1 MYVSVLN
8 SCEPCLNVCYN
19 TLSGVKEQVLCN
31 KEIQAF
37 FAMEIM
43 SRRTSLCSDEE
54 LGRMLQRCLV
64 LFEGSVQHL
73 KWDETTQGCQDC
85 QRNRMIKDL
94 LKNQSGQWNGSRP
107 NYLCLTGLLT
117 IS

>member
-8 SCEPCLNVCYN
+8 SGEPRLGVCYK
-19 TLSGVKEQVLCN
+19 TPSGVHEEALGEKDIEVL
-31 KEIQAF
+31 
-37 FAMEIM
+37 FAMEVL
-43 SRRTSLCSDEE
+43 SRTRSCSDEE

-64 LFEGSVQHL
+64 LFEGNVQHL

-94 LKNQSGQWNGSRP
+94 LKNQTGIWNGSRP
-107 NYLCLTGLLT
+107 SYLCLTGWYPFSL
-117 IS
+117 